1 MRKELVLSSKDRTMA
16 NVHINIGSNQNR
28 RKNMS
33 AAIQALEL
41 AFTDLKISSVFES
54 PAEAK
59 AYFNKLCER
68 RTDYPAS
75 VVLTERILVRK
86 KFRIDK
92 NWQGDRF
99 ITNEDL
105 G

>member
-1 MRKELVLSSKDRTMA
+1 MYSVLIRIGNTRKIKREKFDDPV
-16 NVHINIGSNQNR
+16 
-28 RKNMS
+28 
-33 AAIQALEL
+33 AAE
-41 AFTDLKISSVFES
+41 
-54 PAEAK
+54 
-59 AYFNKLCER
+59 AYFNELCQR

-99 ITNEDL
+99 ITNEEL
-105 G
+105 

>member
-1 MRKELVLSSKDRTMA
+1 MGAQKDRDRERKSQMYS
-16 NVHINIGSNQNR
+16 VMIRIGNT
-28 RKNMS
+28 RKIKREVF
-33 AAIQALEL
+33 A
-41 AFTDLKISSVFES
+41 DSVE
-54 PAEAK
+54 AE
-59 AYFNKLCER
+59 AYFNKLCDR

-75 VVLTERILVRK
+75 VVLAERILVRK

-105 G
+105 

>member
-1 MRKELVLSSKDRTMA
+1 MYSVLIRIGNTRKIKREKFDDP
-16 NVHINIGSNQNR
+16 
-28 RKNMS
+28 
-33 AAIQALEL
+33 AA
-41 AFTDLKISSVFES
+41 
-54 PAEAK
+54 AE
-59 AYFNKLCER
+59 AYFNELCQR

-99 ITNEDL
+99 ITNEEL
-105 G
+105 

>member
-1 MRKELVLSSKDRTMA
+1 MEGKSLMYSVMIRIGNTRKIKR
-16 NVHINIGSNQNR
+16 Q
-28 RKNMS
+28 
-33 AAIQALEL
+33 
-41 AFTDLKISSVFES
+41 VFEDLV
-54 PAEAK
+54 EAK

-75 VVLTERILVRK
+75 VVLAERILVRK

-92 NWQGDRF
+92 NWQGERF

-105 G
+105 

>member
-1 MRKELVLSSKDRTMA
+1 MYSVMIRIGNTRKIKREKFED
-16 NVHINIGSNQNR
+16 
-28 RKNMS
+28 S
-33 AAIQALEL
+33 AA
-41 AFTDLKISSVFES
+41 
-54 PAEAK
+54 AE

-92 NWQGDRF
+92 DWKGDRF

-105 G
+105 